1 MLGTIVRVRK
11 TQKRS
16 RHEQRT
22 HQPSHRSRF
31 ERLTP
36 ESPRLCRGIFTWDGE
51 CLSSERHIGTSA
63 TACGLGQ
70 VRSECVLCS
79 IRYSPLNAPLQLP
92 SLLQRWVGA

>member
-11 TQKRS
+11 TQKGS

-36 ESPRLCRGIFTWDGE
+36 ESPRLCRISANLMITDPNISRVNHFDDPTGCSQIHHFIVKNA
-51 CLSSERHIGTSA
+51 LS
-63 TACGLGQ
+63 
-70 VRSECVLCS
+70 
-79 IRYSPLNAPLQLP
+79 
-92 SLLQRWVGA
+92 

>member
-11 TQKRS
+11 TQKGS

-36 ESPRLCRGIFTWDGE
+36 ESPRLCRGIFTVPLPAVDRSHAKEAKHAQAGRRQRANGE
-51 CLSSERHIGTSA
+51 
-63 TACGLGQ
+63 
-70 VRSECVLCS
+70 
-79 IRYSPLNAPLQLP
+79 
-92 SLLQRWVGA
+92 GAEEG